1 MSRNLPT
8 PAAPA
13 QDQTRGVLAIRPF
26 RKLWNSMVF
35 SSLGDWLGLLA
46 TTALAQQL
54 SGGDYAK
61 ANFAIAG
68 VFIARLLPAVFL
80 GPIAGVIADRFDRR
94 KLMVTCDVLRT
105 GLYISIPLA
114 HSYMWLY
121 TATIL
126 VECVTLFW
134 SPAKEASVPN
144 LVPREKLESANQVS
158 LLAAYGTA
166 PVAALI
172 FTFLSL
178 FTSAFVALIPGFSA
192 TAVDV
197 ALYVNAASFAFA
209 AFTVF
214 NLHEIPKGA
223 AAKHAADVGIMKSLM
238 EGWNSVSGSKIIRG
252 LVVGMVGAFIAAGA
266 VIGLARTFV
275 GDLGGGE
282 AAYGIL
288 FGAVFSGLASGIA
301 FGPKVFAQFSRRRL
315 FGASLAIA
323 GFFLVLLAAIPNLVL
338 AVFIVIAL
346 GAFSGISW
354 VTGFTMLGMEVQDEV
369 RGRTFAFVQSVIRVV
384 LVAVLAVAPLIAA
397 AVGQHTFKFQN
408 TQISY
413 NGASVTILIA
423 GLIATLIGVV
433 SYQQMKDRPNVSLWS
448 DISNALKGELG
459 SITGAPTK
467 GVFIVFEGGEG
478 IGKSTQSKLL
488 QQWLEQ
494 EGEIVVLSREPGGSD
509 LGIEIRKIL
518 LSHSTGEISP
528 RAEALL
534 YAADRAHHVF
544 SVIRP
549 ALAAGQVVISD
560 RYFDSSIAYQGAGRI
575 LEPGEVARISRW
587 ATESLFPTL
596 TIIIDLPA
604 EIGLARLKSKDRLES
619 QPIAFHERVRQEFLQ
634 LALLDPERYFIVDG
648 NQSIADIHTAVIER
662 VSQIQALKRNAQEDK
677 GRLLL
682 RPIRAVNKAVR
693 STATKTSSGA
703 SKAVRTVS
711 KKSPVKK
718 KSVKKK

>member
-369 RGRTFAFVQSVIRVV
+369 RGRTFAFVQSLIRVV

-413 NGASVTILIA
+413 NGASVTIFIA

-433 SYQQMKDRPNVSLWS
+433 SYQQMKDRPNISLWS